1 MYYVCVE
8 NQIIISVLNYEPAV
22 PPTVSVYQITD
33 EEHDLVNSGSH
44 IFDLTTFQVVLNPEF
59 APEQKEI
66 EIQNAIERN
75 YLYSTDWM
83 ILRHLRQQTLG
94 IATTLTED
102 EFTDLETKRHEA
114 ALRII
119 S

>member
-8 NQIIISVLNYEPAV
+8 NQTIISVLNYEPAV

-33 EEHDLVNSGSH
+33 EEHELVDSGSH
-44 IFDLTTFQVVLNPEF
+44 IFDLNTFQVILNPNF
-59 APEQKEI
+59 FPEKKEI
-66 EIQNAIERN
+66 EIQNAIEKE
-75 YLYSTDWM
+75 YLNSTDWM
-83 ILRHLRQQTLG
+83 VLRHLRQKTLG
-94 IATTLTED
+94 IDTTLTED